1 MSLKTAVV
9 GNISTGNSEI
19 DKKMG
24 GGIPIGSMTL
34 IEGQP
39 DSGKSVLTQQI
50 IWGSLGSGHK
60 VTLLTTENTI
70 RSLLNQMKSLNLDI
84 SDYYLLGHL
93 KIRPIKSVK
102 TGEDPEKTLRVLI
115 EMQAQ
120 EQDLVVVDAL
130 TSFISRATTE
140 QSIAYFEECKCLANG
155 TRTLIGVVHSYAVTE
170 NVLVRISSM
179 CDAHLRL
186 RIETMGSQ
194 LVKMLEVAKVRG
206 AQRNTGNIISF
217 EVEPNWGM
225 RIIPFSKARA

>member
-1 MSLKTAVV
+1 MTVKTKVA

-19 DKKMG
+19 DKKLG
-24 GGIPIGSMTL
+24 GGIPVGSLTL
-34 IEGQP
+34 VEGQP

-50 IWGSLGSGHK
+50 LWGSLGSGHRA
-60 VTLLTTENTI
+60 TLYTTENTV
-70 RSLLNQMKSLNLDI
+70 RSLISQMKSLNLDI
-84 SDYYLLGHL
+84 SDYYLLSYLHIHPM
-93 KIRPIKSVK
+93 KAIKA
-102 TGEDPEKTLRVLI
+102 GEHARQVLDNLL
-115 EMQAQ
+115 EALAS
-120 EQDLVVVDAL
+120 EEDLVMVDSL
-130 TSFISRATTE
+130 TSFLSRGTPE
-140 QSIAYFEECKCLANG
+140 ESIAFFEDMKGLCNG
-155 TRTLIGVVHSYAVTE
+155 TRTILGVMHSYAITD

-186 RIETMGSQ
+186 RIETMGAQ

>member
-1 MSLKTAVV
+1 MSVKTAVV

-24 GGIPIGSMTL
+24 GGIPIGSMSL

-50 IWGSLGSGHK
+50 LWGSLACGHK
-60 VTLLTTENTI
+60 ATLFTTENTV
-70 RSLLNQMKSLNLDI
+70 RSLLNQMKSLNLDMT
-84 SDYYLLGHL
+84 DYYLLNYL
-93 KIRPIKSVK
+93 KIRPIKTVK
-102 TGEDPEKTLRVLI
+102 KGEDPEETLRALI
-115 EMQAQ
+115 AMQA
-120 EQDLVVVDAL
+120 EEHDLVIVDAL

-140 QSIAYFEECKCLANG
+140 QSIAYFEECKGLANG

-170 NVLVRISSM
+170 NVLSRISSM

-186 RIETMGSQ
+186 RIETMGAQ

-206 AQRNTGNIISF
+206 AQRTTGNIISF

>member
-1 MSLKTAVV
+1 MTTKTKVV

-19 DKKMG
+19 DKKLG
-24 GGIPIGSMTL
+24 GGIPVGSLTL

-50 IWGSLGSGHK
+50 MWGSLGSGHK
-60 VTLLTTENTI
+60 ATIYTTENTI
-70 RSLLNQMKSLNLDI
+70 RSLISQMKSLNLDI

-93 KIRPIKSVK
+93 HVHPMKTVK
-102 TGEDPEKTLRVLI
+102 AGENAHDLLDHLMGAIGMED
-115 EMQAQ
+115 
-120 EQDLVVVDAL
+120 DLVMVDSL
-130 TSFISRATTE
+130 TSFLSRGTAE
-140 QSIAYFEECKCLANG
+140 ESIAFFEELKGLCNG
-155 TRTLIGVVHSYAVTE
+155 TRTIIGVMHSYAITD

-186 RIETMGSQ
+186 RIETMGAQ